1 MAEVAAKD
9 VAALRKLTGAGMMDC
24 KRALAESG
32 GDMEAAKDW
41 LRKKGLAGAAK
52 RAGRAADQ
60 GAVSVVV
67 DGDTA
72 AVVELTCETDF
83 VAKGPDF
90 QQVLESIA
98 KQVAQ
103 QGDADLATQPFDG
116 TTVGEAVTQLGVRL
130 GERIELGRVVRYET
144 SGGLLDG
151 YRHVQ
156 NERGTIAVLVELE
169 GVDPTDATAREVAHD
184 VALHIASAAPRYVT
198 RDEVTQADLD
208 KEREVFT
215 ELTRN
220 EGKPEA
226 AIPKIVEG
234 RMNGFYRDTVL
245 LEQGFVKEPKTAVG
259 VLLERLGGGAKVT
272 RFARVKVGED

>member
-1 MAEVAAKD
+1 MADFSAKD

-24 KRALAESG
+24 KKALTESD
-32 GDMEAAKDW
+32 GDVEAAKDW
-41 LRKKGLAGAAK
+41 LRKQGLAGAAK

-60 GAVSVVV
+60 GAVTVIV
-67 DGDTA
+67 DGTVGA
-72 AVVELTCETDF
+72 AVELTCETDF

-90 QQVLESIA
+90 QAALEALA
-98 KQVAQ
+98 KQIAQ
-103 QGDADLATQPFDG
+103 QGDTDLANQPFDG
-116 TTVGEAVTQLGVRL
+116 TTVGDAVTQLGVRL
-130 GERIELGRVVRYET
+130 GERIELGRVVRFET

-156 NERGTIAVLVELE
+156 NERGTIAVLVELA
-169 GVDPTDATAREVAHD
+169 GVDPSDAKAQEVAHD
-184 VALHIASAAPRYVT
+184 IALHIASAAPRYVT

-208 KEREVFT
+208 REREVFT

-234 RMNGFYRDTVL
+234 RMNGFYKDNVL
-245 LEQGFVKEPKTAVG
+245 VEQGFVKDPKATIAQ
-259 VLLERLGGGAKVT
+259 LLTGLGPDATVA

>member
-1 MAEVAAKD
+1 MAEFTAKD

-24 KRALAESG
+24 KRALTESD
-32 GDMEAAKDW
+32 GDVEAAKDW

-60 GAVSVVV
+60 GAVAVVV
-67 DGDTA
+67 DGDVA

-90 QQVLESIA
+90 QQALDALA

-103 QGDADLATQPFDG
+103 QGDADVAAQPFDG

-144 SGGLLDG
+144 AGGILDG

-156 NERGTIAVLVELE
+156 NDRGTIGVLVELV
-169 GVDPTDATAREVAHD
+169 GVDPSDAAARQVAHD

-198 RDEVTQADLD
+198 RDEVTDADLD

-234 RMNGFYRDTVL
+234 RMNGFYRDNVL
-245 LEQGFVKEPKTAVG
+245 LEQGFVKEPKTTVAA
-259 VLLERLGGGAKVT
+259 LLEGLGPDARVA